1 METES
6 NGIKKLNRQ
15 SPSKMA
21 EGMAMQRFAESSK
34 GEEERICYDPY
45 AFHFISPEI
54 IEYSIKHPDEA
65 KLKVDQMEKL
75 FPGLSSSIIAR
86 VRYFDDYLVKNI
98 EEGLEQ
104 LVILGAGYDTRAYR
118 IEGLKG
124 NVKIFELDHPNTQN
138 FKVEKIKEIFG
149 CTYDNVNYVPIDFET
164 QNIEEILFKNGYN
177 SSKKTLFIMEGLIM
191 YIPEKSVKKT
201 LSFILKNSGRD
212 SSIIFDYYPKSVV
225 DGTSK
230 LEVGKNI
237 RNYLIELG
245 EPLQFGFE
253 DGKVV
258 EFLSNIGFKKIHN
271 VTSEDYKRY
280 FNGKYEYREVCN
292 LLSFANALV

>member
-21 EGMAMQRFAESSK
+21 EGMAMQRFVESSK

-54 IEYSIKHPDEA
+54 IEYGINHPDEA
-65 KLKVDQMEKL
+65 KLKVDQMENL

-118 IEGLKG
+118 IGELKG
-124 NVKIFELDHPNTQN
+124 KVKIFELDHPNTRNLNTQN

-149 CTYDNVNYVPIDFET
+149 FTPDNVTYVPIDFET
-164 QNIEEILFKNGYN
+164 QELAEILFKNGYHP
-177 SSKKTLFIMEGLIM
+177 SIKTMFIMEGLIM
-191 YIPEKSVKKT
+191 YIPEESVKKI
-201 LSFILKNSGRD
+201 SFIYLK
-212 SSIIFDYYPKSVV
+212 K
-225 DGTSK
+225 
-230 LEVGKNI
+230 
-237 RNYLIELG
+237 
-245 EPLQFGFE
+245 FG
-253 DGKVV
+253 
-258 EFLSNIGFKKIHN
+258 
-271 VTSEDYKRY
+271 
-280 FNGKYEYREVCN
+280 
-292 LLSFANALV
+292 